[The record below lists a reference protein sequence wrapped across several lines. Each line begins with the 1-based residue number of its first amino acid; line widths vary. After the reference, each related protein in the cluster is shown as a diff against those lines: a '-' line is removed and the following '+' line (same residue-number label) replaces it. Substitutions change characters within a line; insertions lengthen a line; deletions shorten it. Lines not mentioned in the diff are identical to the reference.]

1 MEEKYHV
8 VSLLLSLTF
17 QQQFVENFSKGDKP
31 FLTNR
36 EQKTVVQIAQEN
48 YTMNCYFINCIS
60 ANQYWL
66 ENLTHRGFT
75 RNPYK

>member
-36 EQKTVVQIAQEN
+36 EQKTVVQIAQK
-48 YTMNCYFINCIS
+48 II
-60 ANQYWL
+60 
-66 ENLTHRGFT
+66 R
-75 RNPYK
+75 